1 MQENERLQ
9 PKQLKA
15 ITSLLSHP
23 TMREAAKDCGISETT
38 LWRWLNDEA
47 FQAAYRQAR
56 RQVVE
61 QAMSELQAACSD
73 AVATLRKNL
82 NCGAA
87 NVEVSAAKTILDQAV
102 KAIELVDMEE
112 RLEQLEQWLE
122 TTSQK
127 KGRVA

>member
-9 PKQLKA
+9 PKQSKA
-15 ITSLLSHP
+15 LAALLSQP

-38 LWRWLNDEA
+38 LWRWLNDDA

-102 KAIELVDMEE
+102 KAIELTDMEE
-112 RLEQLEQWLE
+112 RLEQLEQLF
-122 TTSQK
+122 QAQPK
-127 KGRVA
+127 KGQVA

>member
-47 FQAAYRQAR
+47 FQAAYRKAR

-73 AVATLRKNL
+73 AVATLRRNL
-82 NCGAA
+82 KCGAA

-102 KAIELVDMEE
+102 KAIELTDMEE
-112 RLEQLEQWLE
+112 RLEQLEQLF
-122 TTSQK
+122 QAQPK
-127 KGRVA
+127 KGQVA